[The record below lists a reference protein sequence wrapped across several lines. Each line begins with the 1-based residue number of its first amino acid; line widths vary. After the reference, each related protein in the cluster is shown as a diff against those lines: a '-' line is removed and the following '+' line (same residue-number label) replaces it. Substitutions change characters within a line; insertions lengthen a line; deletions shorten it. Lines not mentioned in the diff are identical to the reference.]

1 MTLLWGYKHQGSGLM
16 SMMDTIERI
25 PVQLKKIISNKDTFE
40 NKLLDCLGPNN
51 SYKKI
56 VIIASGTS
64 YNAAFTTKHFAEN
77 VIGFPVE
84 IVYPNIFVNYY
95 NHDLLCNENL
105 YIFISQGGKTKLV
118 YDALKLVKS
127 KGFTTVSLTES
138 LDTPIANEANISFEI
153 GSDNEE
159 YIYRTL
165 GYSATCATL
174 YWMFI
179 YMARLNEKISDYDV
193 EAYTADFTA
202 MVNNLPII
210 TERTLEWYN
219 KHKYQLMRKSNFLFA
234 GTNDL
239 WPVAQ
244 EADIKFM
251 EMLPVFTN
259 SFELE
264 ELIHGPQN
272 AFDSTMGYFILSRA
286 GEDDEKASRIATF
299 ITKEISPCYVI
310 GDTSEADFHIQS
322 MSKSFHTLEYIA
334 FFQVL
339 AYKLADAKGRDLARG
354 IYPQV
359 TDYINKTL

>member
-1 MTLLWGYKHQGSGLM
+1 M

-25 PVQLKKIISNKDTFE
+25 PVQLKKIISNKDMLE
-40 NKLLDCLGPNN
+40 SKLQDNLKADTT
-51 SYKKI
+51 YKKI

-64 YNAAFTTKHFAEN
+64 YNAAFTTKLFAEN
-77 VIGFPVE
+77 VIGFPIE
-84 IVYPNIFVNYY
+84 IVYPNIFVHYY
-95 NHDLLCNENL
+95 NHDLLRNDSL

-127 KGFTTVSLTES
+127 KGLTAISLTET
-138 LDTPIANEANISFEI
+138 LDTPIASEANIPIEI
-153 GSDNEE
+153 GSENEE

-174 YWMFI
+174 YWLFI
-179 YMARLNEKISDYDV
+179 CLARLNKNISDYDV
-193 EAYTADFTA
+193 EKYADDFLATA
-202 MVNNLPII
+202 NNLSAI
-210 TERTLEWYN
+210 TQHTLAWYD
-219 KHKYQLMRKSNFLFA
+219 KHKYQLMRKANFLFA

-272 AFDSTMGYFILSRA
+272 AFDSTIGYFILSRA
-286 GEDDEKASRIATF
+286 GEDDEKASKIATF
-299 ITKEISPCYVI
+299 ISEEIAPCYVI
-310 GDTSEADFHIQS
+310 GDTSKADFRIQS
-322 MSKSFHTLEYIA
+322 VSKSFHALEYIT

-339 AYKLADAKGRDLARG
+339 AYQLATDKGRDLTKG